1 MTIGLESAGERR
13 GMAQGLRSPWFLFA
27 LCACLLLG
35 LTLFLSRHYAT
46 RSVLADLTQ
55 QGRVDA
61 GLKVALLR
69 AVMERPRS
77 LPLIL
82 ARDRDVT
89 EALRDPEAGRLDAL
103 NRKLEDLVVGTN
115 ASVLYVLDRHGVAVA
130 SSNWRDPT
138 SFVGSDYGFRAY
150 FSRAIAEGR
159 AEHFAMG
166 SVSRRPGLYIS
177 NRVGPAGNPLGV
189 VVVKAEFDQLEN
201 DWISAARPSFVTDR
215 QQVVLITSIPSW
227 RFMTLGPLAPAVRDG
242 IRASLQFGEAPL
254 VPLPTIPMEQLSPD
268 ARLMD
273 VLLPGRGLERYIELV
288 LPVPSTEWQLHY
300 LVPVEQAL
308 ASGLRQAEFAA
319 LLGFIPLLAL
329 VAFWIWRRQT
339 TLARIAA
346 GQAAR
351 LELER
356 RVAERTLDLTRAR
369 DRLEAEI
376 ADHKTT
382 EARLQGVQQQLVQ
395 ANRLAILGQVAAGVA
410 HEINQPVATIRAY
423 ADNARTFLERRQT
436 APADDNL
443 REIAGLTERIGAIT
457 DNLKALARRGR
468 AAAGPVALQDV
479 ISGAVMLLKS
489 RFAGRMEALAITL
502 PSPDIAV
509 VGSRLRLEQ
518 VMINL
523 LQNALEAIGT
533 QPDGQVRVSAVAD
546 DETVRLL
553 VEDNGPGIPPDI
565 LEQLFTP
572 FNSSKEAGLGLGL
585 VIAKDIVSDYA
596 GQITVESTA
605 GATRFT
611 VELKRARP

>member
-1 MTIGLESAGERR
+1 MNSALETMRR
-13 GMAQGLRSPWFLFA
+13 GSGSARWLRSPWLAFA
-27 LCACLLLG
+27 VGACLLLG
-35 LTLFLSRHYAT
+35 LSLVVARAYAT

-89 EALRDPEAGRLDAL
+89 EALRDPEPGRLDAL

-115 ASVLYVLDRHGVAVA
+115 ASVLYVLDRTGLAIA

-150 FSRAIAEGR
+150 FSRAVAEGR
-159 AEHFAMG
+159 AEHFALG
-166 SVSRRPGLYIS
+166 NVSRRPGLYIS
-177 NRVGPAGNPLGV
+177 HRVGPAGNPLGV
-189 VVVKAEFDQLEN
+189 VVVKAEFDQLES
-201 DWISAARPSFVTDR
+201 DWLGAGRPTFVTDR
-215 QQVVLITSIPSW
+215 NEVVLITSIPSW
-227 RFMTLGPLAPAVRDG
+227 RFMTLGPLQLPLRDR

-254 VPLPTIPMEQLSPD
+254 LPLPTTMARTLAAD
-268 ARLMD
+268 ARLLD
-273 VLLPGRGLERYIELV
+273 AILPGQGQGRYIEMD
-288 LPVPSTEWQLHY
+288 LPVPSTDWQLHY
-300 LVPVEQAL
+300 LRPVEPAL
-308 ASGLRQAEFAA
+308 AAGLRQAEFAA
-319 LLGFIPLLAL
+319 LLAFIPLLGL
-329 VAFWIWRRQT
+329 VALWIWRRET

-346 GQAAR
+346 EQSAR

-356 RVAERTLDLTRAR
+356 RVAERTLDLTQAR
-369 DRLEAEI
+369 DRLQAEI

-423 ADNARTFLERRQT
+423 ADNARIFLARSQT
-436 APADDNL
+436 GAAEDNL

-468 AAAGPVALQDV
+468 AAAAPVNLQEV

-502 PSPDIAV
+502 PSPEIAV
-509 VGSRLRLEQ
+509 MGSRLRLEQ

-523 LQNALEAIGT
+523 LQNALEAIDE
-533 QPDGQVRVSAVAD
+533 QPDGQVRVAANAD
-546 DETVRLL
+546 EETVRIT
-553 VEDNGPGIPPDI
+553 VEDNGPGIPPEI
-565 LEQLFTP
+565 LDQLFSP

-585 VIAKDIVSDYA
+585 VIARDIVSDYA
-596 GQITVESTA
+596 GQISVDSVP